1 MKRDNALQISRRF
14 FTAGLLPWWIAANA
28 GAPKQ
33 PAPSL
38 TLGQAHPFSFDR
50 LRGMARARAGSSY
63 KPPERPAQDI
73 VRTINFDVAQKIHFR
88 PEFALWANG
97 PGPYPIRL
105 FNLRET
111 VREPVRI
118 NLISGDTARPIV
130 YDPRYF
136 DWGNTGLD
144 KTLPRNAGFSGFRVM
159 NGRNVER
166 DWLAFQGASYFR
178 AAGSD
183 DQYGLSARGIAV
195 NTAVSSREEFPIF
208 TNFWIAEGA
217 TPDSPVTVYAL
228 LEGPSITGAY
238 KFDIRHGRGDV
249 MDVHAELFAR
259 ADIDRLG
266 VAPLTSMFWY
276 SENNR
281 HQASDWRPE
290 IHDSDGLCLW
300 TGSGERI
307 WRPLANP
314 PGVQTNSYMDNNPRG
329 FGLLQR
335 DRDFENYQ
343 DDGAFYN
350 RRPSVWVE
358 PRGNWGEGAVQL
370 VEINTSD
377 EIHDNVVAYWVPK
390 AKLGAGKSLS
400 LNYKLYWQDPEPFLP
415 KSVAHVVS
423 TRRGRAGI
431 AGSQGQPGYKFA
443 IDFEGGPL
451 ADMPPRYDLKP
462 VVSLSRG
469 RVTAAYSIKVVGTKR
484 WRAVF
489 DAVFN
494 GREPVNI
501 RCVLQQ
507 NGKALTETWLYQLFP

>member
-1 MKRDNALQISRRF
+1 MPISRRSF
-14 FTAGLLPWWIAANA
+14 VAGVVPWTLTAEAAFL
-28 GAPKQ
+28 KQ
-33 PAPSL
+33 QPPSL
-38 TLGQAHPFSFDR
+38 TFGPARPFNFDH
-50 LRGMARARAGSSY
+50 LKATAKARAGSSY
-63 KPPERPAQDI
+63 KSPARPAQDI
-73 VRTINFDVAQKIHFR
+73 VRTINFDVAQKIRYR

-97 PGPYPIRL
+97 PGPYPVRF

-111 VREPVRI
+111 VQEPVRI
-118 NLISGDTARPIV
+118 HLISGDSARPIV

-144 KTLPRNAGFSGFRVM
+144 KSLPHDVGFSGFRVM
-159 NGRNVER
+159 NGKNVER

-178 AAGSD
+178 AAGGD

-195 NTAVSSREEFPIF
+195 NTATATREEFPIF

-217 TPDSPVTVYAL
+217 TPDAPVTIYAL

-238 KFDIRHGRGDV
+238 KFDVRHGKGDV

-259 ADIDRLG
+259 ADIERLG
-266 VAPLTSMFWY
+266 IAPLTSMFWY
-276 SENNR
+276 SETNR
-281 HQASDWRPE
+281 NQGSDWRPE
-290 IHDSDGLCLW
+290 IHDSDGLCMW
-300 TGSGERI
+300 TGNGERI

-314 PGVQTNSYMDNNPRG
+314 PGVQTNSFMDNNPKG
-329 FGLLQR
+329 FGLIQR

-350 RRPSVWVE
+350 KRPSVWVE
-358 PRGNWGEGAVQL
+358 PRGAWGEGAVQL

-390 AKLGAGKSLS
+390 TKLAAGKSLM
-400 LNYKLYWQDPEPFLP
+400 LDYRLYWQDPEPFLP
-415 KSVAHVVS
+415 KSVAHVVA

-431 AGSQGQPGYKFA
+431 AGSQGQPGFKFA
-443 IDFEGGPL
+443 IDFEGGAL
-451 ADMPPRYDLKP
+451 SDMQARYDLKP
-462 VVSLSRG
+462 VVTLSRG
-469 RVTAAYSIKVVGTKR
+469 RVTSAYSVKVVGTRR

-489 DAVFN
+489 DAVFDGHDPAN
-494 GREPVNI
+494 L

-507 NGKALTETWLYQLFP
+507 NGKPLTETWTYQVFP